1 MEAEIARR
9 IRQALPDA
17 QVRVAVEGN
26 RARIE
31 VISRGFDGLSR
42 VRRHQKVYGCI
53 NALIAD
59 GRLHAVSIDAA
70 IPAEP

>member
-1 MEAEIARR
+1 MQAEIARR

-17 QVRVAVEGN
+17 QVQVALEGD

-31 VISRGFDGLSR
+31 VVSRGFEGLSR

-53 NALIAD
+53 GALIAD

-70 IPAEP
+70 TPADP